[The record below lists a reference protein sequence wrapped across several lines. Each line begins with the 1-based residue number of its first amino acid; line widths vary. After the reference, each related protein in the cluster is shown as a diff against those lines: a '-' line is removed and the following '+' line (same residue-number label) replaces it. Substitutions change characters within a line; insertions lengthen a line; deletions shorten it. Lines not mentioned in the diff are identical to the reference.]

1 MGEALGRGMTLT
13 MSIWD
18 DFSSHMLWLDAPFP
32 AGADQSKPGVVRGPC
47 SADSGNPA
55 DIRGKSQDSFV
66 KYFNI
71 KVGPINTTYSSSTA
85 TAFLSQ

>member
-18 DFSSHMLWLDAPFP
+18 DFASQMLWLDAPFP

-55 DIRGKSQDSFV
+55 DIRGRYQDSYV

-71 KVGPINTTYSSSTA
+71 KVGPINTTYASKSDFSY
-85 TAFLSQ
+85 LSQ